1 MRPLVAAW
9 RRGEGTQAVIAARH
23 GMPTPSFAWWC
34 HRLVDEPDRVPDF
47 VAVDVVPDEG
57 ESTAPFEVRL
67 RGGRSVR
74 VSSCFDAGSLS
85 RLLTVLEGPC

>member
-9 RRGEGTQAVIAARH
+9 RRGEGTQAEIAARH
-23 GMPTPSFAWWC
+23 GMPTPSFGWWC
-34 HRLVDEPDRVPDF
+34 HRIVDEPAKAPDF

-74 VSSCFDAGSLS
+74 VAPDFDADTLS
-85 RLLTVLEGPC
+85 RLLAVLERPC

>member
-9 RRGEGTQAVIAARH
+9 RRGEGTQAEIAARH
-23 GMPTPSFAWWC
+23 GMPAPSFGWWC
-34 HRLVDEPDRVPDF
+34 HRLVDEAAKAPDF
-47 VAVDVVPDEG
+47 VAVDVVPGEV

-74 VSSCFDAGSLS
+74 VSSDFDVDALA
-85 RLLTVLEGPC
+85 RLLTVLEPPC

>member
-9 RRGEGTQAVIAARH
+9 RRGEGTQAEIAARH

-34 HRLVDEPDRVPDF
+34 HRLVDEPAKTPDF

-74 VSSCFDAGSLS
+74 VSPGFDADALS
-85 RLLTVLEGPC
+85 QLLAVLERPC